1 MTQIVI
7 NIPDSLATLAPSSQQ
22 IETILLGVALWAAIL
37 MVMGVVANVC
47 AAIDKRGRGVAPP
60 YRAPSWT
67 PVKKW
72 GAGLV
77 VFAAM
82 ALFVVD
88 PFIAALSALLQR

>member
-1 MTQIVI
+1 MAQIVI
-7 NIPDSLATLAPSSQQ
+7 DIPASLATLAPSSQQ
-22 IETILLGVALWAAIL
+22 LEAILLGVAMWAAIL
-37 MVMGVVANVC
+37 VVMGVVANIC
-47 AAIDKRGRGVAPP
+47 AAIDKHGSGIAPP

-82 ALFVVD
+82 ALFVVG
-88 PFIAALSALLQR
+88 PFITALTALLQR